1 MGPDWRWPRCREDSQ
16 GAILGPLAL
25 RARGHAASGRP
36 GKEITTRIRR
46 PLELAI
52 LVAATV
58 AILVAVVTAGR
69 AGHPPAVPAALPG
82 TQTGPAP
89 WGANTADLAARL
101 RAIGLP
107 PLNPIEG
114 TAVHIHQHLDI
125 YVDGRK
131 VPVPA
136 LIGIDPA
143 VGFAPLHVH
152 DTSGVI
158 HVESPTVR
166 SYTLGQFFGVWG
178 VRLTPSCLGGYCT
191 GGGRRLRVYVN
202 GTLDQAD
209 PTTLVL
215 EPHQEILIAYGTPA
229 QVPSP
234 IPASYRFPP
243 GE

>member
-1 MGPDWRWPRCREDSQ
+1 MNAQ
-16 GAILGPLAL
+16 
-25 RARGHAASGRP
+25 RARERQRRAERAREAA
-36 GKEITTRIRR
+36 RR
-46 PLELAI
+46 HRRNRRRLGIAAALAV
-52 LVAATV
+52 LVV
-58 AILVAVVTAGR
+58 AGLVTAAVVGRSGSGQAPGAAG
-69 AGHPPAVPAALPG
+69 ALPG
-82 TQTGPAP
+82 LQTGPAP

-107 PLNPIEG
+107 PLSPMEG

-166 SYTLGQFFGVWG
+166 SYTLGEFFAVWG
-178 VRLTPSCLGGYCT
+178 VRFTSTCLGGYCAA
-191 GGGRRLRVYVN
+191 GNRRLRVYVD
-202 GTLDQAD
+202 GAPYRGD
-209 PTTLVL
+209 PTTITL
-215 EPHQEILIAYGTPA
+215 EPHQEIVVAFGTAA
-229 QVPSP
+229 QLPSP
-234 IPASYRFPP
+234 ISSSYRFPP
-243 GE
+243 GL